1 MRAAEVARTVVAF
14 VVLVL
19 LHYTLRPFLGWRAG
33 PDFLIIALLL
43 VAIRVRPGTAALVG
57 LLMGLA
63 ADSLEPHAFGAG
75 ALGMTI
81 VGFAASWL
89 KAVFFADDVA
99 LNALFFFCGKWAF
112 DVIFLLAEHQA
123 SGGDLV
129 LAMLV
134 WSPLKGIVTAIFGLL
149 TLLILR
155 PILRVP
161 AT

>member
-1 MRAAEVARTVVAF
+1 
-14 VVLVL
+14 

-43 VAIRVRPGTAALVG
+43 VAIRVRPGTAAAVG

-75 ALGMTI
+75 ALGMTV

-112 DVIFLLAEHQA
+112 DAIFLLAEHQA

-129 LAMLV
+129 LSLLV

-155 PILRVP
+155 PILQAP